1 MKDPIESVKNFCVIQ
16 LEILNQRE
24 ERLRKEILDC
34 KIQKEFLTSLLEDL
48 NEKNDFHSLLNI
60 MRSEQKWKRPLNLR
74 ACCPKDRC
82 TAQINDWRIS
92 ALIFILKKYEKTISL
107 IVGLFFIFG
116 AIISFY
122 HFGIEQGF
130 FSESFVCNLGNNNEA
145 LSSQDLLKELEKNT
159 VSCKD
164 VTFALLGFSLATFNT
179 IISLVI
185 SATMLRIFI
194 NYDKNR

>member
-1 MKDPIESVKNFCVIQ
+1 MYSIKNKLLLNGVLIFSVFALVFAYFIEFILGHKPCNLCSIERIPYLASIILISFAF
-16 LEILNQRE
+16 ILN
-24 ERLRKEILDC
+24 
-34 KIQKEFLTSLLEDL
+34 
-48 NEKNDFHSLLNI
+48 
-60 MRSEQKWKRPLNLR
+60 
-74 ACCPKDRC
+74 
-82 TAQINDWRIS
+82 
-92 ALIFILKKYEKTISL
+92 KYEKTISL
-107 IVGLFFIFG
+107 IVGLFFAAG

-130 FSESFVCNLGNNNEA
+130 FSESFVCNLNNNET

-164 VTFALLGFSLATFNT
+164 VTFTVLGFSLATFNT

-185 SATMLRIFI
+185 SAIMLRMFI

>member
-1 MKDPIESVKNFCVIQ
+1 MTLIKN
-16 LEILNQRE
+16 
-24 ERLRKEILDC
+24 RL
-34 KIQKEFLTSLLEDL
+34 
-48 NEKNDFHSLLNI
+48 LLNGVLVFSVFALVSAYFI
-60 MRSEQKWKRPLNLR
+60 EFILGHKPCNL
-74 ACCPKDRC
+74 CS
-82 TAQINDWRIS
+82 IERIPYFAS
-92 ALIFILKKYEKTISL
+92 TVLISLIFILKKYEKAISL

-130 FSESFVCNLGNNNEA
+130 FNESFVCDLGNNNKA

-164 VTFALLGFSLATFNT
+164 VTFTLLGFSLATFNT
-179 IISLVI
+179 IISLIISVI
-185 SATMLRIFI
+185 MLRIFI

>member
-1 MKDPIESVKNFCVIQ
+1 MSSIKNK
-16 LEILNQRE
+16 L
-24 ERLRKEILDC
+24 
-34 KIQKEFLTSLLEDL
+34 
-48 NEKNDFHSLLNI
+48 LLNGVLI
-60 MRSEQKWKRPLNLR
+60 FSILALVAAYFIEFILGHKPCNL
-74 ACCPKDRC
+74 CS
-82 TAQINDWRIS
+82 IERIPYFAS
-92 ALIFILKKYEKTISL
+92 IILIALIFILNKYEKTISL
-107 IVGLFFIFG
+107 IVGLFFAAG

-130 FSESFVCNLGNNNEA
+130 FSESFVCNLNNNET

-164 VTFALLGFSLATFNT
+164 VTFTLLGFSLATFNT

-185 SATMLRIFI
+185 SAIMLRIFI